1 MQLEY
6 ILQAHGLTGRNLDNS
21 TPLPELTNFIAVSK
35 NDGSGIDLSWVNS
48 VLPEYVKTVIFSS
61 EVNISN
67 TDYDYCI
74 ANATKIVD
82 SNSIVTYADTSHSR
96 GSTVYYRGFMIF
108 STFGE
113 TKNNNGVGLSCV
125 VLDAVPPNTITNFA
139 ASTSDGTINLSWVN
153 PTDSDFVKAKI
164 LMKAGS
170 YPTSPTD
177 GTAIYEGSG
186 VSKPITGLA
195 NGTVYYFRCFTYDI
209 TGNVNQTTINQQIT
223 ASTLS
228 QNIYGVRV
236 DTTNSNPE
244 TSVTYIGDS
253 IGFIP
258 MSGNNGS
265 FLWGSWESIFNGFE
279 IKPCL
284 LKAGVVQYYLNPNN
298 FAQKVDGVTAS
309 DITTGNDGDVMI
321 EFGKPI
327 WTKWTDEGSTYTIQI
342 SDKTFTGAVKT
353 AFEMENGYNLFPYYP
368 LFLTQQLFLVFFKYQ
383 NSQIALGRGRV
394 DGAGYINSGGTDAK
408 GMFWGSTADLQV
420 KFLGIEDYWGN
431 KYQWID
437 GIVTDASWN
446 ILIGKSG
453 LNDTG
458 SGYTTFSSGLAAN
471 TAGCINS
478 VQGGN
483 DKGFIIKTG
492 AGSESTY
499 LCDYGNLASSRVTY
513 FGGDYP
519 TGSITGFTH
528 FLLNYS
534 AGEVNATIGS
544 RLFCASTDKIYIGAY
559 LGYNSSSKLR
569 SLSGN
574 MATASLTIGA
584 FRTLAKANN

>member
-21 TPLPELTNFIAVSK
+21 TPLPEITNFTAVSK

-48 VLPEYVKTVIFSS
+48 ILPEYVKTVIFSS

-82 SNSIVTYADTSHSR
+82 SNSIVTYADTSHIR

-139 ASTSDGTINLSWVN
+139 ASTADGTINLSWVN

-164 LMKAGS
+164 LMKTGS

-177 GTAIYEGSG
+177 GTVIYEGSG
-186 VSKPITGLA
+186 IFKSIIGLT
-195 NGTVYYFRCFTYDI
+195 NGSVYYFRCFTYD
-209 TGNVNQTTINQQIT
+209 TSGNINSLAENQQIT
-223 ASTLS
+223 VTHSA
-228 QNIYGVRV
+228 QKIYGVRV

-253 IGFIP
+253 IGFTP

-368 LFLTQQLFLVFFKYQ
+368 LFLTQQLFLVFFKHQ

-394 DGAGYINSGGTDAK
+394 DGTGYINSGGTDAK
-408 GMFWGSTADLQV
+408 GMFWGSTADLQM

-431 KYQWID
+431 KLQWID
-437 GIVTDASWN
+437 GIVTDASRN
-446 ILIGKSG
+446 LLIGKSG

-458 SGYTTFSSGLAAN
+458 SGYTSFSSGLVAN
-471 TAGCINS
+471 LGGYINS

-492 AGSESTY
+492 AGSDSTY
-499 LCDYGNLASSRVTY
+499 LCDYGYLASSRVPY
-513 FGGDYP
+513 FGGYCSD
-519 TGSITGFTH
+519 GSAAGFAS
-528 FLLNYS
+528 LRLNSSVGGTFAY
-534 AGEVNATIGS
+534 IGS
-544 RLFCASTDKIYIGAY
+544 RLFCASTNKMYVGVY
-559 LGYNSSSKLR
+559 LGFNSSSKLR
-569 SLSGN
+569 SLSN
-574 MATASLTIGA
+574 TMATATQTIGT
-584 FRTLAKANN
+584 FRAQAKANN